1 MRNTTVFTKNFYARN
16 FFHKKI
22 KKIFFYRPPLILLL
36 GAFCLPNGEFW
47 SQAADFGTKM
57 LEKKLR
63 IRTYACLNYGA
74 KIALAMSKS
83 SMTQKVNDRRQGA
96 GPIAAAGS
104 GGPADG
110 EHIENVYTFSLIF
123 SFW

>member
-1 MRNTTVFTKNFYARN
+1 M
-16 FFHKKI
+16 
-22 KKIFFYRPPLILLL
+22 
-36 GAFCLPNGEFW
+36 PNGEFG

-83 SMTQKVNDRRQGA
+83 LMTQKVNDRRQGA
-96 GPIAAAGS
+96 GPRPAAGS
-104 GGPADG
+104 GGPADV
-110 EHIENVYTFSLIF
+110 EHISKMFIHLLIF